1 MVYNK
6 NENPIS
12 KLPDSFKQ
20 YLNNKVDVIS
30 LFLIKKLGQIV
41 PMLVLGFIVAFTLLF
56 FTFFI
61 SYSFIQWYADY
72 IGNASTA
79 SLIVSG
85 FYLLITISLI
95 VFRKALIVNPIQK
108 GLIKGLNF
116 KDIHKSSDIRKLRS
130 AEDIEDELERLMKES
145 DTNDSEIS
153 DNIEEIKEFY
163 SFDSIKARFF
173 TNVFQNPKPVIST
186 LLQGFM
192 SFNTYR
198 NKRKVKKEEIDEENI
213 NKEK

>member
-145 DTNDSEIS
+145 DTNDNEIS